1 MYESHHSA
9 DSILT
14 DSLAFDDYDLPEV
27 PEQWSLEDF
36 ADLVQLRRVAS

>member
-1 MYESHHSA
+1 MYESHHSL

-14 DSLAFDDYDLPEV
+14 DSLGFDDHELPEL

-36 ADLVQLRRVAS
+36 ADLVQLRRSVS